1 MNELYQQDVLSE
13 RKSLHFQEIV
23 DLFSSFF
30 GGISADP
37 IRGMKNLHQLFP
49 VLQQEMIRE
58 AVSGRQA
65 YNIYLGKHNVGKIV
79 KMSDSAIPLPN
90 RNPVNHFGLSNPT
103 WYTKASG
110 PLVFSGVFVNFVEIA
125 LEMFQRLSKMVVR
138 SEHALVVYGT
148 IVVDQKALSPGACL
162 YHQNLFG
169 ISPSISVADAS
180 SKGWIQNHA

>member
-1 MNELYQQDVLSE
+1 MNCGNCSTNSLVIFSRTGMHTNLFKKIAFAVSVSPEDIHPSFVRMNELYQRDVLSE

-37 IRGMKNLHQLFP
+37 IRGMENLHQLFP

-65 YNIYLGKHNVGKIV
+65 YNIYLGKHNVGKNV

-90 RNPVNHFGLSNPT
+90 RNAVNHFGL
-103 WYTKASG
+103 
-110 PLVFSGVFVNFVEIA
+110 
-125 LEMFQRLSKMVVR
+125 
-138 SEHALVVYGT
+138 
-148 IVVDQKALSPGACL
+148 
-162 YHQNLFG
+162 
-169 ISPSISVADAS
+169 
-180 SKGWIQNHA
+180 

>member
-23 DLFSSFF
+23 DLFSYFF

-65 YNIYLGKHNVGKIV
+65 YNIYLAKHNVGKNV
-79 KMSDSAIPLPN
+79 KMYMSDSAIPLPN
-90 RNPVNHFGLSNPT
+90 RNAVNHFGLSHST
-103 WYTKASG
+103 WYKKASV
-110 PLVFSGVFVNFVEIA
+110 PLVFSGVIVNFVEIA
-125 LEMFQRLSKMVVR
+125 LEMFQRLS
-138 SEHALVVYGT
+138 
-148 IVVDQKALSPGACL
+148 
-162 YHQNLFG
+162 
-169 ISPSISVADAS
+169 
-180 SKGWIQNHA
+180 

>member
-1 MNELYQQDVLSE
+1 MNCGNCSTNSLVIFSRTEMHTNLFKKIAFAVSVSPEDIHPSFVRMNELYQRDVLSE

-37 IRGMKNLHQLFP
+37 IRGMENLHQLFP

-65 YNIYLGKHNVGKIV
+65 YNIYLGKHNVGKNV

-90 RNPVNHFGLSNPT
+90 RSAVNHFGL
-103 WYTKASG
+103 
-110 PLVFSGVFVNFVEIA
+110 
-125 LEMFQRLSKMVVR
+125 
-138 SEHALVVYGT
+138 
-148 IVVDQKALSPGACL
+148 
-162 YHQNLFG
+162 
-169 ISPSISVADAS
+169 
-180 SKGWIQNHA
+180 

>member
-1 MNELYQQDVLSE
+1 MNCGNCSTNSLVIFSRTGMHTNLFKKIAFAVSVSPEDIHPSFVRMNELYQRDVLSE

-37 IRGMKNLHQLFP
+37 IRGMENLHQLFP

-65 YNIYLGKHNVGKIV
+65 YNIYLGKHNVGKKV

-90 RNPVNHFGLSNPT
+90 RSAVNHFGL
-103 WYTKASG
+103 
-110 PLVFSGVFVNFVEIA
+110 
-125 LEMFQRLSKMVVR
+125 
-138 SEHALVVYGT
+138 
-148 IVVDQKALSPGACL
+148 
-162 YHQNLFG
+162 
-169 ISPSISVADAS
+169 
-180 SKGWIQNHA
+180 